1 VSDLLIASTVMR
13 IGDESPMSYEPNI
26 QDPRAF
32 KANYISTGIPGL
44 DTVLKGGFLR
54 GGFYLL
60 QGGPGSGKTTVGL
73 QYLLKR
79 VQDGDRVLY
88 IALTESR
95 RDMEMIC
102 ASHGWSLDMIELS
115 DLVRGS
121 LNPVEQTK
129 RSIFD
134 PSETELG
141 DLIKTI
147 ISEIERVS
155 PSHLV
160 FDGLSELRMLAGSPL
175 RYRRHLLSLKKFS
188 EERGMT
194 TLLLDDKISESDP
207 HTHQSIVGATL
218 VLEARLPLYG
228 RARRRL
234 YVGKVRSADFQEG
247 FHDYEIR
254 TGGLFIYPRLVSPA
268 HPQLSQRG
276 VRSCGIANLDKM
288 FKGGIATG
296 TSAVFIGP
304 SGVGKSTIAMQF
316 VANALKQG
324 TKAAVYTFDE
334 VLPTFLGRSEKLNF
348 AGEREALRP
357 YLEDGRLIARQ
368 VDPAELTPGAF
379 AQGVRDAVEGGASIV
394 VIDSLNG
401 YINAMPEERA
411 LSAHLHELISYLNQR
426 DVITI
431 MVVAQHGILRGDIA
445 DFNVSYL
452 ADSVL
457 LFRYF
462 QPNGELVRGLRV
474 LKNRTGA
481 HEYTMRQFSFTDGG
495 IIVGEP
501 ISHKMVASVI
511 PYEDTTMPEFSPSE
525 SEFPNARGRS
535 KDVSA

>member
-1 VSDLLIASTVMR
+1 
-13 IGDESPMSYEPNI
+13 MSNEPNI
-26 QDPRAF
+26 QESG
-32 KANYISTGIPGL
+32 NYTPNYVPTGVPGL

-60 QGGPGSGKTTVGL
+60 QGDPGSGKTTVGL

-79 VQDGDRVLY
+79 VQEGDRVLY

-102 ASHGWSLDMIELS
+102 TSHGWSLEQIELS
-115 DLVRGS
+115 DLVQAS
-121 LNPVEQTK
+121 SNPVEQTK
-129 RSIFD
+129 HSIFD

-141 DLIKTI
+141 DLVKTI
-147 ISEIERVS
+147 ISEIQRAQ

-160 FDGLSELRMLAGSPL
+160 FDGLSELRMLAGTPL

-194 TLLLDDKISESDP
+194 TLLLDDKSTESDP
-207 HTHQSIVGATL
+207 HTHQSIVGATI

-254 TGGLFIYPRLVSPA
+254 TGGLFIFPRLVSPE
-268 HPQLSQRG
+268 HPQVSQKS
-276 VRSCGIANLDKM
+276 VRSSGISNLDKM
-288 FKGGIATG
+288 FTGGLLTG
-296 TSAVFIGP
+296 TSSVFIGP
-304 SGVGKSTIAMQF
+304 SGVGKSTLAMQF
-316 VANALKQG
+316 VAAALKQG
-324 TKAAVYTFDE
+324 AKAAVYTFDE
-334 VLPTFLGRSEKLNF
+334 VLSTFLGRSEKLNF
-348 AGEREALRP
+348 GGVPEALKP
-357 YLEDGRLIARQ
+357 YLEDGNLIARQ
-368 VDPAELTPGAF
+368 IDPAELTPGAF

-401 YINAMPEERA
+401 YINAMPEERF
-411 LSAHLHELISYLNQR
+411 LSNHLHQLISYLNQR

-431 MVVAQHGILRGDIA
+431 MVVAQHGILRGDVA

-457 LFRYF
+457 VFRYF

-474 LKNRTGA
+474 FKNRTGA
-481 HEYTMRQFSFTDGG
+481 HEHTMRQLSFTDSG
-495 IIVGEP
+495 IIIGEP
-501 ISHKMVASVI
+501 ISHKMVESGI
-511 PYEDTTMPEFSPSE
+511 PFEDTTMGASSLSE
-525 SEFPNARGRS
+525 DEIPNVRGLS

>member
-1 VSDLLIASTVMR
+1 MR
-13 IGDESPMSYEPNI
+13 IGDNSPMSNKPNI
-26 QDPRAF
+26 QKNGAYKP
-32 KANYISTGIPGL
+32 NYISTGIPGL
-44 DTVLKGGFLR
+44 DTVLKGGFLQ

-60 QGGPGSGKTTVGL
+60 QGDPGSGKTTVGL

-79 VQDGDRVLY
+79 VEEGERVLY

-102 ASHGWSLDMIELS
+102 NSHGWSLENIELS
-115 DLVRGS
+115 DLVRAS
-121 LNPVEQTK
+121 ANPVEQTK

-141 DLIKTI
+141 DLVKTI
-147 ISEIERVS
+147 ISEIERVR

-188 EERGMT
+188 EERGLT
-194 TLLLDDKISESDP
+194 ILLLDDKSTESDP
-207 HTHQSIVGATL
+207 YTHQSIVGATI

-234 YVGKVRSADFQEG
+234 FVGKVRSADFQEG

-254 TGGLFIYPRLVSPA
+254 TGGLFIYPRLVSPE
-268 HPQLSQRG
+268 HPQVSQRSL
-276 VRSCGIANLDKM
+276 RSFGIANLDKM
-288 FKGGIATG
+288 FTGGLLTG
-296 TSAVFIGP
+296 TSSVFIGP
-304 SGVGKSTIAMQF
+304 SGVGKSTMAMQF
-316 VANALKQG
+316 VATALKHG
-324 TKAAVYTFDE
+324 AKAAVFTFDE
-334 VLPTFLGRSEKLNF
+334 VLATFLSRSEKLNF
-348 AGEREALRP
+348 AGEDGALKP
-357 YLEDGRLIARQ
+357 YLEDSRLIARQ
-368 VDPAELTPGAF
+368 IDPAELTPGAF
-379 AQGVRDAVEGGASIV
+379 AQEVRDAVEAGASII

-411 LSAHLHELISYLNQR
+411 LSTHLHELVSYLNQK

-431 MVVAQHGILRGDIA
+431 MVVAQHGILRGDVA

-457 LFRYF
+457 VFRYF
-462 QPNGELVRGLRV
+462 QPNGELLRGIRA

-481 HEYTMRQFSFTDGG
+481 HEHAMRQLSITDSG
-495 IIVGEP
+495 IVVGEP
-501 ISHKMVASVI
+501 ISHTTLA
-511 PYEDTTMPEFSPSE
+511 PELLYDDTAMGESSPSGHE
-525 SEFPNARGRS
+525 IPKVRGLS
-535 KDVSA
+535 KDV

>member
-1 VSDLLIASTVMR
+1 MR
-13 IGDESPMSYEPNI
+13 SGEHSPMTSGPDI
-26 QDPRAF
+26 QKDTAHRP
-32 KANYISTGIPGL
+32 NYISTGIPGL

-60 QGGPGSGKTTVGL
+60 QGDPGSGKTTVGL

-79 VQDGDRVLY
+79 VEEGDRVLY

-102 ASHGWSLDMIELS
+102 HSHGWHLEKIELS
-115 DLVRGS
+115 DLVRAS
-121 LNPVEQTK
+121 SNPVEQTK
-129 RSIFD
+129 HSIFD
-134 PSETELG
+134 PGDTELG

-147 ISEIERVS
+147 ISEIERVR

-160 FDGLSELRMLAGSPL
+160 FDGLSELRLLTGSPL

-194 TLLLDDKISESDP
+194 TLLLDDKTTETDP
-207 HTHQSIVGATL
+207 HTHQSIVGATI
-218 VLEARLPLYG
+218 VLEARLPVYG
-228 RARRRL
+228 GARRRL
-234 YVGKVRSADFQEG
+234 SIGKVRSAEFQEG

-254 TGGLFIYPRLVSPA
+254 TGGLFIFPRLVSTE
-268 HPQLSQRG
+268 HPQVSQKI

-288 FKGGIATG
+288 FKGGLLSG
-296 TSAVFIGP
+296 TSSVFIGP
-304 SGVGKSTIAMQF
+304 SGVGKSTVAMQF

-324 TKAAVYTFDE
+324 AKAAVYTFDE
-334 VLPTFLGRSEKLNF
+334 VLSTFLGRSEKLNF
-348 AGEREALRP
+348 AGECEAIKP

-368 VDPAELTPGAF
+368 IDPAELTPGAF

-394 VIDSLNG
+394 VSDSLNG
-401 YINAMPEERA
+401 YINAMPEERF
-411 LSAHLHELISYLNQR
+411 LSNHLHQLISYLNQR

-431 MVVAQHGILRGDIA
+431 MVVAQHGILRGEVA

-457 LFRYF
+457 VFRYF
-462 QPNGELVRGLRV
+462 QPNGELLRGLRV
-474 LKNRTGA
+474 FKNRTGA
-481 HEYTMRQFSFTDGG
+481 HEYAMRQLSITDNG

-501 ISHKMVASVI
+501 IGHKMAAEGGA
-511 PYEDTTMPEFSPSE
+511 YEDTTIGASSHSE
-525 SEFPNARGRS
+525 DEIPNVRGLS
-535 KDVSA
+535 KDGSA

>member
-1 VSDLLIASTVMR
+1 MR
-13 IGDESPMSYEPNI
+13 IGDESPMSNEPTI
-26 QDPRAF
+26 QDRRGHQS
-32 KANYISTGIPGL
+32 NYISTGIPGL
-44 DTVLKGGFLR
+44 DTVLKGGFLS

-60 QGGPGSGKTTVGL
+60 QGDPGSGKTTVGL
-73 QYLLKR
+73 QYLLR
-79 VQDGDRVLY
+79 RAQEGDRVLY

-102 ASHGWSLDMIELS
+102 NSHGWSLAKIELS
-115 DLVRGS
+115 DLVRAS
-121 LNPVEQTK
+121 SNPVEQTK
-129 RSIFD
+129 HSIFD

-188 EERGMT
+188 EERGLT
-194 TLLLDDKISESDP
+194 TLLLDDKSSETDP
-207 HTHQSIVGATL
+207 HTHQSIVGATI

-254 TGGLFIYPRLVSPA
+254 AGGLFIFPRLVSPA
-268 HPQLSQRG
+268 HPQVSQRN
-276 VRSCGIANLDKM
+276 VRSCGVANLDKM
-288 FKGGIATG
+288 FKGGLLTG

-304 SGVGKSTIAMQF
+304 SGVGKSTVSMQF
-316 VANALKQG
+316 VVNALKRG
-324 TKAAVYTFDE
+324 ARAAVYIFDE
-334 VLPTFLGRSEKLNF
+334 VLSTFLRRSEKLNF
-348 AGEREALRP
+348 GGEDGALKP

-368 VDPAELTPGAF
+368 IDPAELTPGAF

-401 YINAMPEERA
+401 YINAMPEERF
-411 LSAHLHELISYLNQR
+411 LSTHLHELISYLNQK

-431 MVVAQHGILRGDIA
+431 MVVAQHGILRGEVA

-462 QPNGELVRGLRV
+462 QPNGELLRGLRV
-474 LKNRTGA
+474 FKNRTGA
-481 HEYTMRQFSFTDGG
+481 HEHAMRQLSITDTG
-495 IIVGEP
+495 IVVGEP
-501 ISHKMVASVI
+501 ISHTMATSGI
-511 PYEDTTMPEFSPSE
+511 PYDDSMMGESSLSEDEI
-525 SEFPNARGRS
+525 PNVRGLS